1 MSLTH
6 DPLDVILLCVRWY
19 AAYSLSLG
27 NVEEITED
35 RGFEVDQS
43 SIERTSLSDQPRAVV

>member
-6 DPLDVILLCVRWY
+6 DPLEVILLCVRWY

-43 SIERTSLSDQPRAVV
+43 SI